1 MPRASSTDW
10 RASEFGSL
18 ETDQAR
24 QGWAACEGCTLQRE
38 GSEGSRG
45 MKEKMLGKD
54 VAAPGVWLLPDP
66 RGSPGAGC
74 APLT

>member
-1 MPRASSTDW
+1 M
-10 RASEFGSL
+10 
-18 ETDQAR
+18 
-24 QGWAACEGCTLQRE
+24 QRE